1 MKKLARICKL
11 FLLASVFLFFSCSKF
26 SEKTWEDDFIFHDGY
41 KDFTTELDKY
51 LSESEFNG
59 CVLVGQ
65 NKKIIFAKGYGLCD
79 VNDKASQEITIHTVF
94 ETGSLT
100 KLATA
105 CCVMQLAQKRKISV
119 KDNLLE
125 YFPDY
130 EKSSDIT
137 VDLLLRMRSGLT
149 DCINSSDE
157 FFSPRTYK
165 DVLKKQYANQPVR
178 ENLVLESFYDAPML
192 TTPDST
198 YFYCNTNYYLLA
210 KIVEGV
216 SGEPFNNYL
225 KRNVFDVA
233 GMKSTNTDF
242 QRTDSKG
249 YDYEGR
255 YYSIPSELAFGC
267 GSMNSTVL
275 DLFKFNTAFADGK
288 IVSKKTV
295 KKMTKFDSY
304 GYGVYCKENLIFHSG
319 ATNVFNSYNEYN
331 FDDKFSIIVLINEP
345 VSKSNATFVAGNIK
359 KIWGNTL

>member
-1 MKKLARICKL
+1 MKKLALCCKL
-11 FLLASVFLFFSCSKF
+11 FLLASVFLLFSCSSFKD
-26 SEKTWEDDFIFHDGY
+26 KTWEDDFIINEDSKEFSNKVDEY
-41 KDFTTELDKY
+41 LTELN
-51 LSESEFNG
+51 FNG

-79 VNDKASQEITIHTVF
+79 VNDKASQKITIHTVF

-130 EKSSDIT
+130 KKSSDIT

-149 DCINSSDE
+149 DCINTPDDY
-157 FFSPRTYK
+157 FSPAVYK
-165 DVLKKQYANQPVR
+165 DVLKKQYANQPVK
-178 ENLVLESFYDAPML
+178 ENLVLECFYDAPML

-210 KIVEGV
+210 KIVEDV

-225 KRNVFDVA
+225 KRNVFDIA
-233 GMKSTNTDF
+233 GMRNTNTDF
-242 QRTDSKG
+242 QRTDSRG
-249 YDYEGR
+249 YDYAGR

-267 GSMNSTVL
+267 GSVNSTVL
-275 DLFKFNTAFADGK
+275 DLFKFNTAFVDGK
-288 IVSKKTV
+288 IVKKKTV
-295 KKMTKFDSY
+295 KKMTDFDSY
-304 GYGVYCKENLIFHSG
+304 GYGVYCRDNVIFHSG
-319 ATNVFNSYNEYN
+319 ATNVFNSYNSYD
-331 FDDKFSIIVLINEP
+331 FKQKLSIIVLINEP
-345 VSKSNATFVAGNIK
+345 VSKTNATIVAGNIK
-359 KIWGNTL
+359 KYWE